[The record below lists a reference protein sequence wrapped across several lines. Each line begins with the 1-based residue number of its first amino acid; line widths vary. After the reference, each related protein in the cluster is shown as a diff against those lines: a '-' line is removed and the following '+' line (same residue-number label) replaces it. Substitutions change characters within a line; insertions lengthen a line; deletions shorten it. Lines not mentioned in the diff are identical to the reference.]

1 MKKPK
6 LILETD
12 KLKQMRQE
20 RSELTRAL
28 NHSFHGRV
36 DWRAKASCERR
47 VNALGVEIEK
57 IEAELKATHD
67 IAMKAFEKARKS
79 HKKDLEKFKK
89 AQEEAS
95 KTFKNPISGLDL

>member
-1 MKKPK
+1 MKSSVMKKPK

-20 RSELTRAL
+20 RSELMRAL
-28 NHSFHGRV
+28 NCAFNGRAE
-36 DWRAKASCERR
+36 WREKVSCELR

-67 IAMKAFEKARKS
+67 IAMKAFKKARKS
-79 HKKDLEKFKK
+79 R
-89 AQEEAS
+89 QESLTKAS
-95 KTFKNPISGLDL
+95 KKIKNPISGLNL